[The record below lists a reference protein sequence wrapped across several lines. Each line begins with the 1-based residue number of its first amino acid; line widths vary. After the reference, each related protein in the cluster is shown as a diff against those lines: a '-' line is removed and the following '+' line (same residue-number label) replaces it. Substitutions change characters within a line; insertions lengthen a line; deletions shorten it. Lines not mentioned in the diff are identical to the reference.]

1 MRPRPGVGYGEA
13 PGAFVASGLEI
24 RQGAAMS
31 DQVIVSSSDG
41 VCEIQLNRPEKRNAI
56 TQAMYGALVDALN
69 EARAND
75 GVRVV
80 LISGAGASFTA
91 GNDLNDFI
99 TADLSDE
106 NNAVRFLRLLPTFRK
121 VLIAAV
127 HGQTVGIG
135 VTMLLHCDLVVAA
148 SNAQLTMPFVKLGL
162 VPEAGSSLL
171 LPRAIGH
178 HRAAELLLLGK
189 PFDAA
194 AGLEMGIVN
203 RVVEEKALMEE
214 ARKLAREVA
223 AQPPGALLTA
233 KRLLKSETG
242 SVAARV
248 EEELEAFREQL
259 GSAEFKAAAQAFF
272 GKGRGGGAS
281 GGSPG
286 GAGGGAGGGASG
298 GGGGAGRG

>member
-1 MRPRPGVGYGEA
+1 
-13 PGAFVASGLEI
+13 
-24 RQGAAMS
+24 MS
-31 DQVIVSSSDG
+31 DQVAVSRADG
-41 VCEIQLNRPEKRNAI
+41 VFEIQLNRPEKRNAI
-56 TQAMYGALVDALN
+56 TQAMYGALVEALN
-69 EARAND
+69 EARAD
-75 GVRVV
+75 DSVRVV

-91 GNDLNDFI
+91 GNDLNDFVN
-99 TADLSDE
+99 ADLGDD
-106 NNAVRFLRLLPTFRK
+106 NQAVRFLRLLPTFRK

-148 SNAQLTMPFVKLGL
+148 TNAQMTMPFVKLGL

-171 LPRAIGH
+171 LPRLVGH
-178 HRAAELLLLGK
+178 QRAAEMLLLGK

-203 RVVEEKALMEE
+203 RVVEDKALMEE

-223 AQPPGALLTA
+223 AQPPAALLTT

-242 SVAARV
+242 SVSARV

-259 GSAEFKAAAQAFF
+259 GSEEFKAAALAFF

-281 GGSPG
+281 G
-286 GAGGGAGGGASG
+286 SG
-298 GGGGAGRG
+298 GREGSDGDSRGGRGRD

>member
-1 MRPRPGVGYGEA
+1 
-13 PGAFVASGLEI
+13 
-24 RQGAAMS
+24 MS

-99 TADLSDE
+99 TANLGDE

-233 KRLLKSETG
+233 KRLLRSETG

-272 GKGRGGGAS
+272 GKGRGGGAG
-281 GGSPG
+281 GGSAG
-286 GAGGGAGGGASG
+286 GGGSASGAGGARAEGSVSG
-298 GGGGAGRG
+298 GGRG